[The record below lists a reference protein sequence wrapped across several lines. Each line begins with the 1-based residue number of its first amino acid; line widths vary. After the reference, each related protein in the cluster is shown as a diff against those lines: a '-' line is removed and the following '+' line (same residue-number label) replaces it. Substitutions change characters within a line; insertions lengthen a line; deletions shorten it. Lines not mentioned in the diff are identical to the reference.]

1 MRRVATGAKGIP
13 YLVTHDGR
21 TIRYPDPL
29 VAVHDT
35 VVLEIK
41 TGKIIDFIKFDTGN
55 LAMVV
60 GGRNMGRVG
69 IVTHRERHAGRSQL
83 FCSSQQS
90 KSNSCGVLRNI
101 PQQDKCHETNTVT
114 VLLSLLLSKFQ
125 NNAEGLVFQN
135 CCELSKFIA
144 ENENCLRHMQ
154 DIFTLIACCGWFD
167 LKLH

>member
-1 MRRVATGAKGIP
+1 MRRVATGMKGIP

-29 VAVHDT
+29 IAAHDT

-69 IVTHRERHAGRSQL
+69 IVTHRERHAGMP
-83 FCSSQQS
+83 SSVLLNSS
-90 KSNSCGVLRNI
+90 KSSSCS
-101 PQQDKCHETNTVT
+101 
-114 VLLSLLLSKFQ
+114 VLL
-125 NNAEGLVFQN
+125 N
-135 CCELSKFIA
+135 CICDEK
-144 ENENCLRHMQ
+144 
-154 DIFTLIACCGWFD
+154 
-167 LKLH
+167 

>member
-29 VAVHDT
+29 IAVHDT

-69 IVTHRERHAGRSQL
+69 FVTHRERHAGRSQQ
-83 FCSSQQS
+83 CCPSQQ
-90 KSNSCGVLRNI
+90 VI
-101 PQQDKCHETNTVT
+101 
-114 VLLSLLLSKFQ
+114 
-125 NNAEGLVFQN
+125 
-135 CCELSKFIA
+135 
-144 ENENCLRHMQ
+144 
-154 DIFTLIACCGWFD
+154 DIKQL
-167 LKLH
+167 

>member
-21 TIRYPDPL
+21 TIRYPDPM
-29 VAVHDT
+29 VSVQDT

-69 IVTHRERHAGRSQL
+69 VVTHRERHAGKSHGFVVCNLNLGTSNQVRSL
-83 FCSSQQS
+83 F
-90 KSNSCGVLRNI
+90 G
-101 PQQDKCHETNTVT
+101 
-114 VLLSLLLSKFQ
+114 
-125 NNAEGLVFQN
+125 
-135 CCELSKFIA
+135 
-144 ENENCLRHMQ
+144 
-154 DIFTLIACCGWFD
+154 
-167 LKLH
+167 

>member
-83 FCSSQQS
+83 FRSSEQS
-90 KSNSCGVLRNI
+90 KSNSCGVLLNI
-101 PQQDKCHETNTVT
+101 PQ
-114 VLLSLLLSKFQ
+114 
-125 NNAEGLVFQN
+125 
-135 CCELSKFIA
+135 
-144 ENENCLRHMQ
+144 
-154 DIFTLIACCGWFD
+154 
-167 LKLH
+167 

>member
-1 MRRVATGAKGIP
+1 MFALSRRCLALQYKLGQVRRVATGAKSIP

-29 VAVHDT
+29 VDVHDT

-69 IVTHRERHAGRSQL
+69 IVTHRERHAGWFPNTGFGRVLKTLEFQ
-83 FCSSQQS
+83 
-90 KSNSCGVLRNI
+90 KSYF
-101 PQQDKCHETNTVT
+101 K
-114 VLLSLLLSKFQ
+114 SL
-125 NNAEGLVFQN
+125 
-135 CCELSKFIA
+135 
-144 ENENCLRHMQ
+144 
-154 DIFTLIACCGWFD
+154 IF
-167 LKLH
+167 

>member
-1 MRRVATGAKGIP
+1 MATGAKGIP

-29 VAVHDT
+29 IAVHDT

-69 IVTHRERHAGRSQL
+69 IVTHRERHAGRLMSTAYKLTNLTIDWDSAQCL
-83 FCSSQQS
+83 TYSSS
-90 KSNSCGVLRNI
+90 Y
-101 PQQDKCHETNTVT
+101 
-114 VLLSLLLSKFQ
+114 FQ
-125 NNAEGLVFQN
+125 
-135 CCELSKFIA
+135 
-144 ENENCLRHMQ
+144 
-154 DIFTLIACCGWFD
+154 
-167 LKLH
+167 

>member
-1 MRRVATGAKGIP
+1 MRRVATGNKGIP

-69 IVTHRERHAGRSQL
+69 IVTHRERHAGRLQL
-83 FCSSQQS
+83 FFPSQHLKLNNCS
-90 KSNSCGVLRNI
+90 VLLKMPLQANFHK
-101 PQQDKCHETNTVT
+101 PNTVT
-114 VLLSLLLSKFQ
+114 LLF
-125 NNAEGLVFQN
+125 
-135 CCELSKFIA
+135 
-144 ENENCLRHMQ
+144 
-154 DIFTLIACCGWFD
+154 
-167 LKLH
+167 